1 MERVQKKDEVD
12 LMEVFLNAIITIR
25 KNFWLILLFFVL
37 GTALGFVFYT
47 SSKKV
52 YQSKMVV
59 SSRILTNSYSKALID
74 KINTFRREQNR
85 GAIKNLLHISD
96 STAVNLVSLEVQKV
110 SAVDDLKETDK
121 FIITANVFDHN
132 VLPDLQQGLV
142 YYLENNEYA
151 RVRVEQDKKYL
162 DGMIAKVDQEIKDME
177 RFKEKIV
184 SGAFYETVKG
194 NVMFDPTTVNSKI
207 LELTKEK
214 LTLQNNLEVINSV
227 HVIEGFSQFG
237 RPSSPQLSVS
247 LVSGSLVGLFFVGC
261 LIAFKSI
268 RRLLRMAEAAKQKA

>member
-37 GTALGFVFYT
+37 GTVLGLVYYT
-47 SSKKV
+47 SAKKV

-85 GAIKNLLHISD
+85 DAIKTLLHISD
-96 STAVNLVSLEVQKV
+96 STAINLVSLEVQRV

-142 YYLENNEYA
+142 YYLENNDYVK
-151 RVRVEQDKKYL
+151 VRVEQDKKYL

-184 SGAFYETVKG
+184 SGTFYETVKG

-227 HVIEGFSQFG
+227 HVIEGFSQFD

-268 RRLLRMAEAAKQKA
+268 RRLLRMADAAKQTP